1 MLTPNHH
8 NDSEKIQ
15 FLYLLSE
22 MRKLRKD
29 MGGYIEH
36 YYHNEDTIVVKLT
49 NGILKIEEKF
59 LEQYSAER
67 TEPFD
72 KELRKLADGFVVSTI
87 I

>member
-1 MLTPNHH
+1 MLIPNHH

-15 FLYLLSE
+15 LLYLLAE

-49 NGILKIEEKF
+49 NGILKIKEKF
-59 LEQYSAER
+59 LEQYSVEN
-67 TEPFD
+67 TELSD
-72 KELRKLADGFVVSTI
+72 KELQKLADGFVVSTI
-87 I
+87 V

>member
-15 FLYLLSE
+15 LLYLLSE

-59 LEQYSAER
+59 LEQYSTAN
-67 TEPFD
+67 TEISD
-72 KELRKLADGFVVSTI
+72 NELQKLANGFVVSTI
-87 I
+87 V